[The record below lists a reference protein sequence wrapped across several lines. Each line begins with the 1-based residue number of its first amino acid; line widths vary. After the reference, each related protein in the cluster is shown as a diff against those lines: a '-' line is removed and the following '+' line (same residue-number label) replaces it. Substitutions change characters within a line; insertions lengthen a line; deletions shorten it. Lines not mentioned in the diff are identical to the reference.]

1 VKRLLLCFCL
11 ATSFSLKG
19 QTGSLVDGDELQQP
33 SALTIR
39 NIIFKN
45 AGRLSDQDRRGLT
58 KSIRHGGGWSPESA
72 VAVAEERVR
81 EACQDEGYI
90 KVKVNAVAEAAG
102 NANDRRFDM
111 VVKVLDYGKQYRLR
125 EIHFIDVKAFSEDE
139 LLKLIPVQ
147 SGEVFSRAR
156 IAKGLEAIHQHYQAA
171 GYLNIT
177 SIPNTE
183 FEETNATVR
192 LDIDLDEGKLFH
204 WGELRVTGLESQKA
218 QVLTDGWE
226 DLRGKPYSQDALRE
240 FCARFFPAA
249 AGTDRAKYTKTQ
261 ANERMGTVDVY
272 IEFVSPWW
280 ISN

>member
-1 VKRLLLCFCL
+1 MKRLLLCFCL
-11 ATSFSLKG
+11 VASFPVIG
-19 QTGSLVDGDELQQP
+19 QTGSFVDEDQLQQP

-39 NIIFKN
+39 SIIFEN
-45 AGRLSDQDRRGLT
+45 TGRLSEPERREIT
-58 KSIRHGGGWSPESA
+58 RKIRREGELPDHA
-72 VAVAEERVR
+72 VALAEERVR
-81 EACQDEGYI
+81 EACQDEGYFE
-90 KVKVNAVAEAAG
+90 VKVSGVAEHVAG
-102 NANDRRFDM
+102 KDDGQFDIA
-111 VVKVLDYGKQYRLR
+111 VKVLDYGKQYRLR
-125 EIHFIDVKAFSEDE
+125 EIRFTNGRAFSQEE

-147 SGEVFSRAR
+147 PGEVFSRAR
-156 IAKGLEAIHQHYQAA
+156 IATGLEAIHQHYQDA

-183 FEETNATVR
+183 FDETNATVR

-226 DLRGKPYSQDALRE
+226 DLRGKPYSPDALRE

-249 AGTDRAKYTKTQ
+249 DGTDPAKYTKSQ
-261 ANERMGTVDVY
+261 ENETMGTVDVS